1 MATELSMNGKKKIE
15 TIQKEFSN
23 KFPFLT
29 LIFLNEKRESI
40 DVSKTLSE
48 IRKSKGDD
56 ISIIASL
63 KVNNLEKKFLKNYGL
78 IVEVAYQKEGE
89 VVMTQPDEEKT
100 LNELNNWCEL
110 NGCSKIRY
118 QGTSKVPQKAPNVPE
133 VSGNKLFEEDLIS
146 YAEEKLEAIKKA
158 IKVLRDPSFGDK
170 SVEVEIYTQD
180 FVSRDALEKCE
191 VEGTSILIKRTNW
204 WEDSSWVSIHT
215 KESAIE
221 ILLNLY
227 KYGTYEGLNEPEVS
241 WRFENSGKNDNG
253 CDLEVLNSAE
263 FYMVK
268 NILPDEVLTDDG
280 AIDVWELRDYY
291 GYSEVTVDKVD
302 FEDIDFEKILFKLEG
317 QELLLIPSEI
327 NDLVSIGSSVDDN
340 EPIKFSDDFIDQA
353 IAEHNAHEDGFDLD
367 FKEVKIGEQVWM
379 LSNLNVEKFRNGD
392 PIPYVEN
399 QEEWMA
405 AFEKRQPA
413 YCNYNNDPKYGQ
425 QYGKLY
431 NWYAVNDSRGLAPEG
446 WHIPSENEF
455 NVLFS
460 FIEDDDEENYFKL
473 KCDVSWG
480 PDSDGT
486 NETGFTALPA
496 GFRNPIEGFDGIYDN
511 DSPEEAY
518 TAWWCSSEI
527 EGDLEIAVYKE
538 IEYEPDGNLSY
549 YFPNKG
555 SGYSVRCIKGN
566 LPEETKGNEQKEAE
580 IDPVLEIVKDKL
592 VEYRSDIVVNPN
604 INSNS
609 ISFKLPFVSN
619 DDKSLL
625 ILSLE
630 QGKYQMKFQCF
641 DEKLVEELIAFKP
654 DVIKKYTSGV
664 AKDDLCKNE
673 GELLS
678 AVVDFICLLS
688 RLNMDFGDGTKIHYV
703 GLNMYS
709 KEINGEGRYL
719 VFVGKEANVFSIYD
733 DQEIGA
739 QKWMTRNLQTSF
751 FRNGELIKQAK
762 TEAEWLWATENKVPA
777 WCYYNQDPANGPK
790 YGYLY
795 NWYAINDPRG
805 LAPKGWE
812 IPSQQDY
819 QKLLDY
825 FKTPQPGVKIQLKP
839 AGYRLDTSTFNFIDQ
854 IGFWWT
860 SDEDGEN
867 ARFATFAVEKSHLSF
882 GSGLK
887 SLGLSVLC
895 IEESLISE
903 GLQELI
909 DEGIAVNLYRNPKMY
924 EDDCYYLE
932 SELQSKIKEYGSMF
946 LDHLFAIPFKSGTKG
961 VVNKVFEFL
970 DKQLK
975 VDYKS
980 LMFKPEKHHPVIGI
994 FNSKSNELLGVGIG
1008 RKNRIFFVSTDKTIN
1023 DQNYRTFSKF
1033 DYCNVIGALVS
1044 VLENAADAQLGIMFA
1059 IENGDSESEEEYSE
1073 SLDKEIDNLLIAYP
1087 KLPNSIGDLS
1097 PGDF

>member
-118 QGTSKVPQKAPNVPE
+118 QGTSKVPQKVPNVPE
-133 VSGNKLFEEDLIS
+133 VSGNKLFEEDHIS
-146 YAEEKLEAIKKA
+146 YTEEKLEAIKKA

-180 FVSRDALEKCE
+180 FVSRDTLEKCE
-191 VEGTSILIKRTNW
+191 VEGRSILIKRTNW

-241 WRFENSGKNDNG
+241 WRFENSGKHDNG

-268 NILPDEVLTDDG
+268 NILPDEVLTDEDE
-280 AIDVWELRDYY
+280 IDVWELRDYY
-291 GYSEVTVDKVD
+291 GYSEQTVDKVD
-302 FEDIDFEKILFKLEG
+302 FEDIEFESILFKLGG

-327 NDLVSIGSSVDDN
+327 NDLVSSGREVAQNDSEN
-340 EPIKFSDDFIDQA
+340 KNFLFSDEFIDQA
-353 IAEHNAHEDGFDLD
+353 IAEHNSHEDGFDVD
-367 FKEVKIGEQVWM
+367 F
-379 LSNLNVEKFRNGD
+379 
-392 PIPYVEN
+392 
-399 QEEWMA
+399 
-405 AFEKRQPA
+405 
-413 YCNYNNDPKYGQ
+413 
-425 QYGKLY
+425 
-431 NWYAVNDSRGLAPEG
+431 
-446 WHIPSENEF
+446 
-455 NVLFS
+455 
-460 FIEDDDEENYFKL
+460 
-473 KCDVSWG
+473 
-480 PDSDGT
+480 
-486 NETGFTALPA
+486 
-496 GFRNPIEGFDGIYDN
+496 
-511 DSPEEAY
+511 
-518 TAWWCSSEI
+518 
-527 EGDLEIAVYKE
+527 
-538 IEYEPDGNLSY
+538 
-549 YFPNKG
+549 
-555 SGYSVRCIKGN
+555 
-566 LPEETKGNEQKEAE
+566 KEAE

-592 VEYRSDIVVNPN
+592 VEYCSDIVVNSI

-609 ISFKLPFVSN
+609 ISFKLPFVSK

-625 ILSLE
+625 ILSLD
-630 QGKYQMKFQCF
+630 QGMYQMKFQCF

-673 GELLS
+673 GELFS

-688 RLNMDFGDGTKIHYV
+688 RTKMDLGDGTLIHYI
-703 GLNMYS
+703 GYNKYS
-709 KEINGEGRYL
+709 KEING
-719 VFVGKEANVFSIYD
+719 VGQFQVSGDAEASIFSIYD
-733 DQEIGA
+733 HYEIDS
-739 QKWMTRNLQTSF
+739 QKWMRLNLQTSF

-762 TEAEWLWATENKVPA
+762 TEAEWLWAIENKVPA
-777 WCYYNQDPANGPK
+777 WCYYNNDPANGTK

-805 LAPKGWE
+805 LAPKGWK
-812 IPSQQDY
+812 IPSQQEY
-819 QKLLDY
+819 QKLVDY
-825 FKTPQPGVKIQLKP
+825 FKTPQPGVGIQLKP
-839 AGYRLDTSTFNFIDQ
+839 AGYRLNTSAFKFIDQ

-867 ARFATFAVEKSHLSF
+867 ARFATFAEERSDLSF

-887 SLGLSVLC
+887 SLGLSVIC
-895 IEESLISE
+895 IGESLISE

-909 DEGIAVNLYRNPKMY
+909 DEGIAVNLYRNPRMLDTLYFFANEAEITENVK
-924 EDDCYYLE
+924 
-932 SELQSKIKEYGSMF
+932 KYGSMF
-946 LDHLFAIPFKSGTKG
+946 LDHLFAIPFKSDTKG
-961 VVNKVFEFL
+961 VVDKVFKFL

-980 LMFKPEKHHPVIGI
+980 LMFKTGLHHPVLGI
-994 FNSKSNELLGVGIG
+994 YNAASNELLRLGIG
-1008 RKNRIFFVSTDKTIN
+1008 RKNRIFFVSTVKTIN
-1023 DQNYRTFSKF
+1023 DQNYTSFSNF
-1033 DYCNVIGALVS
+1033 DYCKVISTTKWL
-1044 VLENAADAQLGIMFA
+1044 LERAADAQIGIMDA
-1059 IENGDSESEEEYSE
+1059 IEEGDSESEEDYSKSLEE
-1073 SLDKEIDNLLIAYP
+1073 SMNDLLIAYP
-1087 KLPNSIGDLS
+1087 NLPNSIGDLS
-1097 PGDF
+1097 PGDL

>member
-1 MATELSMNGKKKIE
+1 MATELSMNGRKKIE

-29 LIFLNEKRESI
+29 LIFLNEEKEFL

-78 IVEVAYQKEGE
+78 IVEVAYQKEGQ
-89 VVMTQPDEEKT
+89 VVMTEPDEEKT

-118 QGTSKVPQKAPNVPE
+118 QGTSKVTQKETNPTVDERNE
-133 VSGNKLFEEDLIS
+133 LFEEDHIS
-146 YAEEKLEAIKKA
+146 YSEEKLEAIKKA
-158 IKVLRDPSFGDK
+158 IKALRDPSFGDK
-170 SVEVEIYTQD
+170 SVEVVIYTQD
-180 FVSRDALEKCE
+180 FVSRDTLEKCE
-191 VEGTSILIKRTNW
+191 VEGRSILIKRTNW

-227 KYGTYEGLNEPEVS
+227 KYGTCEGLNEPEVS

-253 CDLEVLNSAE
+253 CDLEVFNPAE

-268 NILPDEVLTDDG
+268 DILPDEVLTDEDE
-280 AIDVWELRDYY
+280 IDVWELRDYY
-291 GYSEVTVDKVD
+291 GYSELTVDKVD
-302 FEDIDFEKILFKLEG
+302 FEDIEFEKITFKFDG
-317 QELLLIPSEI
+317 QELLLVPSEI

-340 EPIKFSDDFIDQA
+340 ETIIFSDDFIDQA

-367 FKEVKIGEQVWM
+367 FKEV
-379 LSNLNVEKFRNGD
+379 
-392 PIPYVEN
+392 
-399 QEEWMA
+399 
-405 AFEKRQPA
+405 
-413 YCNYNNDPKYGQ
+413 
-425 QYGKLY
+425 
-431 NWYAVNDSRGLAPEG
+431 
-446 WHIPSENEF
+446 
-455 NVLFS
+455 
-460 FIEDDDEENYFKL
+460 
-473 KCDVSWG
+473 
-480 PDSDGT
+480 
-486 NETGFTALPA
+486 
-496 GFRNPIEGFDGIYDN
+496 
-511 DSPEEAY
+511 
-518 TAWWCSSEI
+518 
-527 EGDLEIAVYKE
+527 
-538 IEYEPDGNLSY
+538 
-549 YFPNKG
+549 
-555 SGYSVRCIKGN
+555 
-566 LPEETKGNEQKEAE
+566 E

-592 VEYRSDIVVNPN
+592 VEYNSDIVANPY

-625 ILSLE
+625 ILSLD

-654 DVIKKYTSGV
+654 DVINKYTSGV

-688 RLNMDFGDGTKIHYV
+688 RLNMDVGDGTLIHYV
-703 GLNMYS
+703 GYNKYS
-709 KEINGEGRYL
+709 KEING
-719 VFVGKEANVFSIYD
+719 VGQFQVSGDEEASIFSIYD
-733 DQEIGA
+733 NQEFGT
-739 QKWMTRNLQTSF
+739 QKWMRLNLQTSF

-825 FKTPQPGVKIQLKP
+825 FKAPAPGVSIELKP

-860 SDEDGEN
+860 SDEVDEN
-867 ARFATFAVEKSHLSF
+867 ARFATFAVEKSDLSF
-882 GSGLK
+882 GTGLK
-887 SLGLSVLC
+887 SLGLSVIC
-895 IEESLISE
+895 IEGSLISK

-909 DEGIAVNLYRNPKMY
+909 DEGIAVNLYRNPKMLKTLY
-924 EDDCYYLE
+924 YFVNEDQITE
-932 SELQSKIKEYGSMF
+932 NVKKYGSMF
-946 LDHLFAIPFKSGTKG
+946 LDHLFAIPFKSDTKG
-961 VVNKVFEFL
+961 VVDKVFKFL
-970 DKQLK
+970 DQQLS

-980 LMFKPEKHHPVIGI
+980 LMFKPGMHHPVIGI
-994 FNSKSNELLGVGIG
+994 FNAASNELLGFGIG
-1008 RKNRIFFVSTDKTIN
+1008 RKNRIFFESTVESIN
-1023 DQNYRTFSKF
+1023 DQNYTSFSNF
-1033 DYCNVIGALVS
+1033 DYCEVISTTKWL
-1044 VLENAADAQLGIMFA
+1044 LERAADAQIGIMDA
-1059 IENGDSESEEEYSE
+1059 IEEGDSESEEDNS
-1073 SLDKEIDNLLIAYP
+1073 KELEEVMNDLLIAYP
-1087 KLPNSIGDLS
+1087 NLPNSIGDLS

>member
-1 MATELSMNGKKKIE
+1 MAAELSMNGKKKIE

-78 IVEVAYQKEGE
+78 IVEVAYQKEGQ
-89 VVMTQPDEEKT
+89 VVMTEPNEEKT
-100 LNELNNWCEL
+100 LNELNNWCEK
-110 NGCSKIRY
+110 NGCTKIRY
-118 QGTSKVPQKAPNVPE
+118 QGTSKVPQKVPNVPE
-133 VSGNKLFEEDLIS
+133 VRGNKLFEEDHIS

-180 FVSRDALEKCE
+180 FVSRDTLEKCE
-191 VEGTSILIKRTNW
+191 VEGRSILIKRTNW

-253 CDLEVLNSAE
+253 CDLEVLNYAE

-268 NILPDEVLTDDG
+268 NILPDEVLTDEDE
-280 AIDVWELRDYY
+280 IDVWELRDYY
-291 GYSEVTVDKVD
+291 GYSELTVDKVD
-302 FEDIDFEKILFKLEG
+302 FEDIEFEKILFKLGG

-327 NDLVSIGSSVDDN
+327 NDLVSFGN
-340 EPIKFSDDFIDQA
+340 EVAQNDSENKNFLFSDEFIDQA
-353 IAEHNAHEDGFDLD
+353 IAEHNAHEDGFDVD
-367 FKEVKIGEQVWM
+367 F
-379 LSNLNVEKFRNGD
+379 
-392 PIPYVEN
+392 
-399 QEEWMA
+399 
-405 AFEKRQPA
+405 
-413 YCNYNNDPKYGQ
+413 
-425 QYGKLY
+425 
-431 NWYAVNDSRGLAPEG
+431 
-446 WHIPSENEF
+446 
-455 NVLFS
+455 
-460 FIEDDDEENYFKL
+460 
-473 KCDVSWG
+473 
-480 PDSDGT
+480 
-486 NETGFTALPA
+486 
-496 GFRNPIEGFDGIYDN
+496 
-511 DSPEEAY
+511 
-518 TAWWCSSEI
+518 
-527 EGDLEIAVYKE
+527 
-538 IEYEPDGNLSY
+538 
-549 YFPNKG
+549 
-555 SGYSVRCIKGN
+555 
-566 LPEETKGNEQKEAE
+566 KEAE
-580 IDPVLEIVKDKL
+580 IDLVLEIVKDKL
-592 VEYRSDIVVNPN
+592 VEYNSEIVVNPY

-625 ILSLE
+625 ILSLD

-673 GELLS
+673 GELFS

-688 RLNMDFGDGTKIHYV
+688 RTKMDLGDGTLIHYI
-703 GLNMYS
+703 GYNKYS
-709 KEINGEGRYL
+709 KEINGVEQFQVSGDA
-719 VFVGKEANVFSIYD
+719 EASIFSIHD
-733 DQEIGA
+733 HHEIDS
-739 QKWMTRNLQTSF
+739 QKWMRLNLQTSF

-762 TEAEWLWATENKVPA
+762 TESEWLWATENKVPA

-805 LAPKGWE
+805 LAPKGWK
-812 IPSQQDY
+812 IPSQQEY
-819 QKLLDY
+819 QKLVDY
-825 FKTPQPGVKIQLKP
+825 FQTPQPGVGIQLKP
-839 AGYRLDTSTFNFIDQ
+839 AGYRLNASTFNFIDQ

-860 SDEDGEN
+860 SDQDGEN

-895 IEESLISE
+895 IEESLINK

-909 DEGIAVNLYRNPKMY
+909 DEGIAVNLYRNPKML
-924 EDDCYYLE
+924 ETLYYFVNE
-932 SELQSKIKEYGSMF
+932 AEITENVKKYGSMF
-946 LDHLFAIPFKSGTKG
+946 LDHLFAIPFKSDTKG
-961 VVNKVFEFL
+961 VVDKVFKFL

-980 LMFKPEKHHPVIGI
+980 LMFKTGLHHPVLGI
-994 FNSKSNELLGVGIG
+994 YNAASNELLGLGIG
-1008 RKNRIFFVSTDKTIN
+1008 RKNRIFFVSTVKTIN
-1023 DQNYRTFSKF
+1023 DQNYTSFSNF
-1033 DYCNVIGALVS
+1033 DYCKVISTTKWL
-1044 VLENAADAQLGIMFA
+1044 LERAADAQIGIMDA
-1059 IENGDSESEEEYSE
+1059 IEEGDSESEEDYSKSLEE
-1073 SLDKEIDNLLIAYP
+1073 SMNDLLIAYP
-1087 KLPNSIGDLS
+1087 NLPNSIGDLS
-1097 PGDF
+1097 PGDL

>member
-118 QGTSKVPQKAPNVPE
+118 QGTSKAPQKVPNVQE
-133 VSGNKLFEEDLIS
+133 VNSNKLFEEDHIS

-180 FVSRDALEKCE
+180 FVSRDTLEKCE
-191 VEGTSILIKRTNW
+191 VEGRSILIKRTNW

-327 NDLVSIGSSVDDN
+327 NDLVSFAN
-340 EPIKFSDDFIDQA
+340 EVAQNDSENKNFLFSDEFIDQA
-353 IAEHNAHEDGFDLD
+353 IAEHNAHEDGFDVD
-367 FKEVKIGEQVWM
+367 F
-379 LSNLNVEKFRNGD
+379 
-392 PIPYVEN
+392 
-399 QEEWMA
+399 
-405 AFEKRQPA
+405 
-413 YCNYNNDPKYGQ
+413 
-425 QYGKLY
+425 
-431 NWYAVNDSRGLAPEG
+431 
-446 WHIPSENEF
+446 
-455 NVLFS
+455 
-460 FIEDDDEENYFKL
+460 
-473 KCDVSWG
+473 
-480 PDSDGT
+480 
-486 NETGFTALPA
+486 
-496 GFRNPIEGFDGIYDN
+496 
-511 DSPEEAY
+511 
-518 TAWWCSSEI
+518 
-527 EGDLEIAVYKE
+527 
-538 IEYEPDGNLSY
+538 
-549 YFPNKG
+549 
-555 SGYSVRCIKGN
+555 
-566 LPEETKGNEQKEAE
+566 KEAE

-592 VEYRSDIVVNPN
+592 VEYSSDIVVNSI

-609 ISFKLPFVSN
+609 ISFKLPFVSK

-625 ILSLE
+625 ILSLD

-673 GELLS
+673 GELFS

-688 RLNMDFGDGTKIHYV
+688 RTKMDLGDGTLIHYI
-703 GLNMYS
+703 GYNKYS
-709 KEINGEGRYL
+709 KEING
-719 VFVGKEANVFSIYD
+719 VGQFQVSGDAEASIFSIYD
-733 DQEIGA
+733 HYEIDS
-739 QKWMTRNLQTSF
+739 QKWMRLNLQTSF

-762 TEAEWLWATENKVPA
+762 TEEEWLWATENKVPA
-777 WCYYNQDPANGPK
+777 WCYYNNDPANGTK

-805 LAPKGWE
+805 LAPKGWK
-812 IPSQQDY
+812 IPSQQEY

-825 FKTPQPGVKIQLKP
+825 FKTPQPGVSIQLKP

-909 DEGIAVNLYRNPKMY
+909 DEGIAVNLYRNPRML
-924 EDDCYYLE
+924 DTLYYFVNE
-932 SELQSKIKEYGSMF
+932 AEITENVKKYGSMF
-946 LDHLFAIPFKSGTKG
+946 LDHLFAIPFKSDTKG
-961 VVNKVFEFL
+961 VVDKVFKFL

-980 LMFKPEKHHPVIGI
+980 LMFKTGLHHPVLGI
-994 FNSKSNELLGVGIG
+994 YNAATNELLGLGIG
-1008 RKNRIFFVSTDKTIN
+1008 RKNRIFFVSTVKTIN
-1023 DQNYRTFSKF
+1023 DQNYTSFSNF
-1033 DYCNVIGALVS
+1033 DYCKVISTTKWL
-1044 VLENAADAQLGIMFA
+1044 LERAADAQIGIMDA
-1059 IENGDSESEEEYSE
+1059 IEEGDSESEEDYSKSLEE
-1073 SLDKEIDNLLIAYP
+1073 SMNDLLIAYP
-1087 KLPNSIGDLS
+1087 NLPNSIGDLS
-1097 PGDF
+1097 PGDL